1 MGTIPLTSH
10 LMNHTWKSLIPWFKG
25 LLFGKIKAGKTG
37 GNSSNFSGIQV
48 DFPFQFSDLTRQLSQ
63 LQALECLK
71 AALFKCARKDGFLHR
86 FWWVTIPPGLILAA
100 LVGCKTEP
108 PPWDQNDQISI
119 LLSEMA
125 IFGFRAVFQWN
136 PFFVSSIIS
145 IPFPFIQST
154 CLCTLNSQL
163 IGRWHQETR
172 EFHSVSLWR
181 QLADASVAAG
191 DWEMATQAGEK
202 GSHKDAKQLFPRALM
217 IFSAYFIIQFSGFQ
231 LVFMFVAVTLGP
243 SRWHYTVIDGV

>member
-1 MGTIPLTSH
+1 
-10 LMNHTWKSLIPWFKG
+10 
-25 LLFGKIKAGKTG
+25 
-37 GNSSNFSGIQV
+37 
-48 DFPFQFSDLTRQLSQ
+48 
-63 LQALECLK
+63 
-71 AALFKCARKDGFLHR
+71 
-86 FWWVTIPPGLILAA
+86 
-100 LVGCKTEP
+100 
-108 PPWDQNDQISI
+108 
-119 LLSEMA
+119 MA
-125 IFGFRAVFQWN
+125 ISGFRAVFLWN

-202 GSHKDAKQLFPRALM
+202 GTRKDAKQLFPGKGVDDFFF
-217 IFSAYFIIQFSGFQ
+217 IFYYTIFRFPTCVYLCGCY
-231 LVFMFVAVTLGP
+231 
-243 SRWHYTVIDGV
+243 SRSL